1 MSDRTVKWSCAAA
14 IEDGHDDNDDTTK
27 TIGIPARRMRL
38 TILHALFVLV
48 VTAAN
53 AGAQSAPLPPDDP
66 FAAHRWH
73 FEFDGSAAFEA
84 WNYNGSHEELYGLGE
99 SLSYGLIDGL
109 TLRMGQRFIYV
120 SQRSEDAVVLG
131 LTIGLRRRF
140 HQRGRLSAF
149 LQGDLGIT
157 YTAIAAPPRG
167 TRFNYLATGGGGVM
181 VKTGGRAHVV
191 TTVYVMHLSNA
202 SVKGPGR
209 NPDIE
214 SLGGSLGLLLR
225 F

>member
-1 MSDRTVKWSCAAA
+1 
-14 IEDGHDDNDDTTK
+14 
-27 TIGIPARRMRL
+27 MRL
-38 TILHALFVLV
+38 TILHALFFLV
-48 VTAAN
+48 AA
-53 AGAQSAPLPPDDP
+53 ATGARAQSEAPLPADDP

-73 FEFDGSAAFEA
+73 VEVDGSAAFEA
-84 WNYNGSHEELYGLGE
+84 WNYNTSHEELYGLGE
-99 SLSYGLIDGL
+99 GLSYGLKDGL

-120 SQRSEDAVVLG
+120 SQRSQDGVVLG
-131 LTIGLRRRF
+131 LTIGVRQRF

-157 YTAIAAPPRG
+157 YTAVAAPPRG

-181 VKTGGRAHVV
+181 VKTGGRTHVV
-191 TTVYVMHLSNA
+191 TTLYVLHLSNA
-202 SVKGPGR
+202 SLNGPGR

-214 SLGGSLGLLLR
+214 SIGGSLGLLLR